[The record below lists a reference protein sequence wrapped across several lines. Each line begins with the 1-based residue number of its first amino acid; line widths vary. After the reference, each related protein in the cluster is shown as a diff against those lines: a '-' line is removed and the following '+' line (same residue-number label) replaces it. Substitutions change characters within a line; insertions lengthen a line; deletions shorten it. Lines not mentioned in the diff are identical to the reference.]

1 MRRLADWLIPAENPS
16 GVVYGVMVIGALL
29 AAESGRRETY
39 LDTVGSAVLAAGV
52 YWLAHAYARV
62 LGQRLAE
69 AERLTLDALVRAL
82 GHDWALIR
90 GAAIPLLVL
99 LIAWALGASQ
109 GVALSAGV
117 WSAVA
122 SLIGLELIAGIR
134 SQATPRELVIEVG
147 VGITMGIAI
156 LALKSLH

>member
-1 MRRLADWLIPAENPS
+1 VRRLADWLVPAENPS

-29 AAESGRRETY
+29 AAESGRHETY
-39 LDTVGSAVLAAGV
+39 LDTIGSAVLAAGV
-52 YWLAHAYARV
+52 YWLAHAYAQV

-69 AERLTLDALVRAL
+69 AERLTLGALLGAL

-90 GAAIPLLVL
+90 GAAIPLLAL
-99 LIAWALGASQ
+99 LLAWVSGASQ
-109 GVALSAGV
+109 ELALSAGV
-117 WSAVA
+117 WSAVV
-122 SLIGLELIAGIR
+122 SLIAFELIAGIR

-147 VGITMGIAI
+147 VGMTMGVAI

>member
-1 MRRLADWLIPAENPS
+1 VRRLADWLIPAENPS

-29 AAESGRRETY
+29 AAESGRHETY
-39 LDTVGSAVLAAGV
+39 LDTIGSAVLAAGV

-62 LGQRLAE
+62 LGRRLAE
-69 AERLTLDALVRAL
+69 AERLTLSALLQAL

-90 GAAIPLLVL
+90 GAAIPLPVL
-99 LIAWALGASQ
+99 LIAWISGASQ
-109 GVALSAGV
+109 QLALSAGV
-117 WSAVA
+117 WSAVV
-122 SLIGLELIAGIR
+122 SLIVFELVAGIR

-147 VGITMGIAI
+147 VGMTMGIAI

>member
-147 VGITMGIAI
+147 MGITMGIAI

>member
-1 MRRLADWLIPAENPS
+1 VRRLADWLIPAENPS

>member
-1 MRRLADWLIPAENPS
+1 VRRLADWLIPAENPS

-147 VGITMGIAI
+147 MGITMGIAI

>member
-1 MRRLADWLIPAENPS
+1 VRRLADWLIPAENPS

-122 SLIGLELIAGIR
+122 SLIGFELIAGIR